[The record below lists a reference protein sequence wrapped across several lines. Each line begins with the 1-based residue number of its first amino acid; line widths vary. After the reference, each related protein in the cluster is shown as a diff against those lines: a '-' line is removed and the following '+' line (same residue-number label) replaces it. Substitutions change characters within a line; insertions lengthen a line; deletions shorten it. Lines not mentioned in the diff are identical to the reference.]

1 MYESIKGTYRGLV
14 AFLLMFISGALA
26 LILRMLTFGLSVNL
40 GSKYIVAPSS
50 RLILRIIGVRYKLPK
65 TNAYGSKQVVY
76 TFNHNSFLDVL
87 ILTALAVPNTRFFL
101 SEKTR
106 KIIPLTLSALAIG
119 VYYIPVKKD
128 KKRRLEFFERVTE
141 KLKKGSGS
149 VFVSSEGVHRFIHG
163 ISYFNTGV
171 YEMALNAELPIQP
184 VYLDIP
190 RETNSLEGYRFKSGT
205 ISVELLAEVP
215 TKNWRI
221 ESLKEEVENV
231 RTLFVNEFKRR
242 NE

>member
-1 MYESIKGTYRGLV
+1 M
-14 AFLLMFISGALA
+14 
-26 LILRMLTFGLSVNL
+26 
-40 GSKYIVAPSS
+40 
-50 RLILRIIGVRYKLPK
+50 
-65 TNAYGSKQVVY
+65 
-76 TFNHNSFLDVL
+76 DVL

-128 KKRRLEFFERVTE
+128 KRRRLEFFERVTE

-163 ISYFNTGV
+163 ISCFNTGV
-171 YEMALNAELPIQP
+171 YEMALKAELPIQP

-190 RETNSLEGYRFKSGT
+190 QETNSLEGYRFKSGT

-215 TKNWRI
+215 TKNWRMD
-221 ESLKEEVENV
+221 SLKEEVENV